1 MTSLVFTS
9 SDNLFCAAT
18 LNADPLSVADD
29 FLVENEKR
37 DSYVYHDVI
46 WVTSLRRFVK
56 NK

>member
-37 DSYVYHDVI
+37 DSYVPI
-46 WVTSLRRFVK
+46 MTLFG
-56 NK
+56 